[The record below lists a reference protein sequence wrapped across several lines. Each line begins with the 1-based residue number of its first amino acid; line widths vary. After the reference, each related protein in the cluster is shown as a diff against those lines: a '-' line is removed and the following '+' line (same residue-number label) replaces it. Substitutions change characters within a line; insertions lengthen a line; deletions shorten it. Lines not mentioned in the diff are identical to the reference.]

1 MQTLWQDV
9 RYGVRMLWKSPVFT
23 IVALVALAIGIGAN
37 TLVFS
42 VVMAVL
48 VRPLPYQDAERL
60 VWLSNHNSAL
70 GVSGAFLNPADI
82 LDFRA
87 QVKSFEQIASWGTL
101 PMNLSGAASPERVEG
116 VYATTNFFETLGI
129 KPALGRDFV
138 PADDERRDNNVIIS
152 HGLWQRQYGG
162 APDIIGRRINL
173 GLPADQT
180 PTKEII
186 GVMPPELNFPARIE
200 LWTAWDDDRT
210 NVERGGSHNNR
221 TIARLKR
228 GVSIEQAQAEISA
241 VARTQGELY
250 PETNAGWD
258 VTLVPFREHL
268 FGSANVA
275 LPLL

>member
-1 MQTLWQDV
+1 M
-9 RYGVRMLWKSPVFT
+9 
-23 IVALVALAIGIGAN
+23 ALTALAIGIGAN

-48 VRPLPYQDAERL
+48 VRPLPYKDADRL
-60 VWLSNHNSAL
+60 IWLSNNNSAL
-70 GVSGAFLNPADI
+70 GVSQAFLNPADI
-82 LDFRA
+82 LDFLRA
-87 QVKSFEQIASWGTL
+87 GQELRAHRFPGVRCPLTFRELPGRSGLKALYAS
-101 PMNLSGAASPERVEG
+101 
-116 VYATTNFFETLGI
+116 TNFFETLGI

-138 PADDERRDNNVIIS
+138 SADDERADGNVIIS